1 MRIKSMLQFAS
12 MILLALWVSSASAAA
27 DGSGAGTL
35 TPREIIAQ
43 AQAAAGGETWVH
55 PRTLLMRGHAVFYT
69 PQGP

>member
-27 DGSGAGTL
+27 DGSDAGTL

-43 AQAAAGGETWVH
+43 AQAAAAGKPIFIWAMDGH
-55 PRTLLMRGHAVFYT
+55 PLGCT
-69 PQGP
+69 